1 MKILEWI
8 SCTIKGKH
16 NENKIYLISN
26 FEFNKDEHEYYIK
39 NAQNKIEEEDLNI
52 DIIYG
57 KKHKNEIRTAKYKLY
72 SFLPLI
78 VFFQFLRLGNLYFLS
93 ISMLQLI
100 PEITDSKGM
109 PTYLIPLV
117 FIIVVAMIKE
127 FFEDWQ
133 RHKSDNEENSK
144 KTMVFEQGEL
154 KEKKWADVK
163 DGDVVKIFS
172 YEYFPADLI
181 VLNCSNKKGIVNI
194 ETKNVDGE
202 SNVKQKYCLPDISK
216 YFSDDKSAG
225 FCRIELIS
233 ERPNDNIFDYKGYMI
248 LPPLQYKNMKNGKLV
263 HFYNTHYKMDDN
275 KDEHDE
281 KGTGIF
287 INENNKYDNND
298 PHILYNANEQH
309 NFSDMTKN
317 DHNIYDDHHQ
327 NGRHDNNDDNNFD
340 NNNNNNCF
348 SVDDIKKQVQKEE
361 TVDKKKTFFTINN
374 KKKVYD
380 TSSSN
385 NDQITHINN
394 DVISENKPERRRRTL
409 YSKLTFNKSFFNNKN
424 ENEKLN
430 KRNSTLSSI
439 GNNNNKN
446 NKNNNNDDDNIHNG
460 AYDEEEQKLKK
471 ENFFFKEHKRDQ
483 KLVQITIDNLV
494 LRGTSLVNTKWI
506 YGLVINTGNRT
517 KLMKNAST
525 KSRQKWSRL
534 EFVYGNHVIVL
545 IICQVFISLIV
556 AIAGVLWMRRKGYTL
571 WYLNLDQTSDS
582 LKTFFIT
589 IGSMI
594 LLFGSFIPVDLLLIW
609 EVVRLLQGYLINWD
623 NDMYSEKTGRH
634 ALSKAGQL
642 LEEMGNVTHIYSD
655 KTGTLT
661 QNVMQLQNIGLGN
674 KGTYGFYDFSN
685 IKENIAKSRHWGS
698 QDPMDPVF
706 EDYDNEENGHGHLND
721 ENKNDHGTNDSDDNN
736 NNNDDEND
744 DEDDDRDKDN
754 DIYCD
759 KDNDIHRD
767 KDNDIYRDKD
777 NDIHRDKDNDI
788 YRDKYNIIHRDKDNG
803 IHGEHNVHNHNYD
816 NYDNYYLNNYQRQNH
831 VKNKPYNDDET
842 NFYRNNNLNKEK
854 TRRSHTFLNPLNWSN
869 TSINTK
875 LKKKKSLFYNKNS
888 LANYESLLNSTY
900 TEDDFIRGENE
911 FVFFN
916 RLLFVNKIYSIR
928 HDVQDQIYFLL
939 LVLSLCHSAM
949 IRNVDIDE
957 MDNNEDDNNNNEKLK
972 IYDKETDMVYTYI
985 TQTQPQ
991 YDASSP
997 DELALIS
1004 TSLYLGCEFVNRP
1017 NLTTIEIELSST
1029 FAQRFILGEKKFEKF
1044 LEKKKIYEKEFD
1056 TYFPDV
1062 IGCFGKEKKKESIK
1076 INENINKGNTKD
1088 DYMNNF
1094 HMSIPIK
1101 NIFGSNKIQY
1111 KEEIK
1116 SEEKI
1121 IKKVVPILSFEIL
1134 DVFAFDNVRKRMSL
1148 IVKNEKK
1155 EIFMLVKGADTSVLK
1170 LASKNQENIVDH
1182 VEHQLHA
1189 FATSG
1194 LRTLVLGYK
1203 HLTENEFT
1211 DMYRNHIDAR
1221 KKSETDKE
1229 EYLQEFYEE
1238 AENNLIIIGCTGID
1252 DKLQDDVP
1260 QVIQDLRDAGMTI
1273 CVLTG
1278 DKLETAINIGHSIN
1292 ILNKQ
1297 TYNAIFTET
1306 DPALLLEQIN
1316 IHEKNT
1322 NAANLLNVDHGTKWW
1337 NSVNWENLN
1346 LDLRSETILNFMKS
1360 NFHGSIKKSII
1371 SSNMFNMK
1379 NNNSFPSLARQDK
1392 VFNSFLE
1399 SSESFCHN
1407 NELDKTKG
1415 KEQVHYSQ
1423 FSITITGEA
1432 LDVIMKDK
1440 ILKIKFYTLARS
1452 ASTLIAC
1459 RVTPKQKSLLVKE
1472 NSAFNPR
1479 GTSLAIG
1486 DGANDVGMILMA
1498 NVGVGIAGKEGLQ
1511 AARSSDFTISEFK
1524 YLKKLLFVHGR
1535 ESLRRNSFLVY
1546 FCIFRNV
1553 SFCLCSM
1560 ILIFW
1565 TGYSA
1570 IDAWNPWTKQ
1580 IINIAFTSLPVIF
1593 FVALDKQLP
1602 HNILLNNPLLY
1613 ETSPSTL
1620 WPFYSNRKMEFYTN
1634 KVKSCYKSFYKFF
1647 FFPIRYIPYIQRYTE
1662 KIKSWIGKRSKP
1674 EKYRTYGTH
1683 YLFVYLLFAIW
1694 LATVETVIMLHFST
1708 GQAYSSSLK
1717 DNHHADIDFNT
1728 FSQILYTH
1736 HVIAVN
1742 IVVVLMTNTWFFISH
1757 VVLWVELIATFFF
1770 WFIISNTK
1778 FFLDIVGADELH
1790 GTFEKAHSSGN
1801 YYASLI
1807 ISLYISIL
1815 PLLILMTY
1823 QFIKKP
1829 TMEQIVLE
1837 QLKLGKFEGLRKY
1850 EIKKLAYIDNQKSS
1864 NEFNH
1869 KGFAFAVEAKEA
1881 FWGLVQKAIYKI
1893 KMPLLKDETGN
1904 IKHKRKS

>member
-26 FEFNKDEHEYYIK
+26 FEFNKDDHEYYIK
-39 NAQNKIEEEDLNI
+39 NAENRIEEEDLNI

-144 KTMVFEQGEL
+144 KTMVFVQGEL

-216 YFSDDKSAG
+216 YFSDDKTAG

-248 LPPLQYKNMKNGKLV
+248 LPPLQYKNMKNGKLI
-263 HFYNTHYKMDDN
+263 HFYNTHYKMDDH

-281 KGTGIF
+281 KGTGKY
-287 INENNKYDNND
+287 INKNYKND
-298 PHILYNANEQH
+298 YNDKHISYNTNEQ
-309 NFSDMTKN
+309 NNLSDMTKN
-317 DHNIYDDHHQ
+317 DPKEYDYNPQ
-327 NGRHDNNDDNNFD
+327 NEINN
-340 NNNNNNCF
+340 NNNNNNCDNNNNNCNNNNRF
-348 SVDDIKKQVQKEE
+348 FVDDIKKQGQNEE
-361 TVDKKKTFFTINN
+361 TVDKKKSFFIINN
-374 KKKVYD
+374 QKKVYD
-380 TSSSN
+380 TGSSN

-394 DVISENKPERRRRTL
+394 DVISEKKRASRRRTL
-409 YSKLTFNKSFFNNKN
+409 YNKLTFNKSFFNNKN
-424 ENEKLN
+424 ENKKLN

-439 GNNNNKN
+439 
-446 NKNNNNDDDNIHNG
+446 NNNNDNNNNNNNNNIHNRE
-460 AYDEEEQKLKK
+460 YDGEEQTLKK
-471 ENFFFKEHKRDQ
+471 ENFFFKEYKKDQ
-483 KLVQITIDNLV
+483 KFVQITIDNLV

-589 IGSMI
+589 IGSMV

-685 IKENIAKSRHWGS
+685 IKENITKSRHWGS
-698 QDPMDPVF
+698 QDPMDPVL
-706 EDYDNEENGHGHLND
+706 EEYENEENVYSNVND
-721 ENKNDHGTNDSDDNN
+721 DNKNDHGTNESDDNN
-736 NNNDDEND
+736 NNNND
-744 DEDDDRDKDN
+744 DDDDHDHHDN
-754 DIYCD
+754 
-759 KDNDIHRD
+759 
-767 KDNDIYRDKD
+767 
-777 NDIHRDKDNDI
+777 
-788 YRDKYNIIHRDKDNG
+788 
-803 IHGEHNVHNHNYD
+803 NHNIHNDQNNNAQYD
-816 NYDNYYLNNYQRQNH
+816 NYDNYYLNNHQQQNK
-831 VKNKPYNDDET
+831 VKNRPCIDDET
-842 NFYRNNNLNKEK
+842 NFYRNNNMNKER
-854 TRRSHTFLNPLNWSN
+854 TRKSYTFLNPLNWSN

-875 LKKKKSLFYNKNS
+875 MKKKKSLFYNKNS
-888 LANYESLLNSTY
+888 LANYESLLNNTY

-916 RLLFVNKIYSIR
+916 RILFVNKIYSIR

-972 IYDKETDMVYTYI
+972 IYDKETDIVYTYI

-1017 NLTTIEIELSST
+1017 NLTTIEIELTST

-1044 LEKKKIYEKEFD
+1044 LEKKEFYEKEFD
-1056 TYFPDV
+1056 TYFPD
-1062 IGCFGKEKKKESIK
+1062 ISACLGKEKKKDNNK
-1076 INENINKGNTKD
+1076 INEMINNKGNTKD

-1101 NIFGSNKIQY
+1101 NIFGSNKMQY

-1116 SEEKI
+1116 YEEKI

-1203 HLTENEFT
+1203 YLTENEFS
-1211 DMYRNHIDAR
+1211 DMYRNHINAR

-1306 DPALLLEQIN
+1306 DPTLLLEQLN

-1337 NSVNWENLN
+1337 NSVNWEHLN

-1360 NFHGSIKKSII
+1360 NFHGSLKKSII

-1407 NELDKTKG
+1407 NNEMDKTKG
-1415 KEQVHYSQ
+1415 KEKVHYSQ

-1634 KVKSCYKSFYKFF
+1634 KVKGCYKSFYKFC

-1717 DNHHADIDFNT
+1717 DNHHVDIDFNT

-1757 VVLWVELIATFFF
+1757 VVLWIELIATFFF

-1778 FFLDIVGADELH
+1778 FFLDIIGADELH

-1815 PLLILMTY
+1815 PLIILMTY

-1837 QLKLGKFEGLRKY
+1837 QLKLGKFEGLRKH

-1864 NEFNH
+1864 NEFTH

-1893 KMPLLKDETGN
+1893 KMPLVKDETAN

>member
-1 MKILEWI
+1 MLHTQVMNLLEWV
-8 SCTIKGKH
+8 STKIKGAS
-16 NENKIYLISN
+16 NENRIYLISN
-26 FEFNKDEHEYYIK
+26 FEVKKENHEMYIK
-39 NAQNKIEEEDLNI
+39 KAQEKLKEEDLNI
-52 DIIYG
+52 DLIYG
-57 KKHKNEIRTAKYKLY
+57 KKHRNEIRTAKYKVY

-127 FFEDWQ
+127 FFEDLQ

-144 KTMVFEQGEL
+144 KTMVFHEGIL

-181 VLNCSNKKGIVNI
+181 ILNSSNKKGIVNI

-202 SNVKQKYCLPDISK
+202 SNVKQKYCLPHVVK
-216 YFSDDKSAG
+216 YFQDDNHAG
-225 FCRIELIS
+225 YCQAELIS
-233 ERPNDNIFDYKGYMI
+233 ESPNDNIFEYKGHM
-248 LPPLQYKNMKNGKLV
+248 LFPPLQYKKDGGQVV
-263 HFYNTHYKMDDN
+263 HFYDADRGGTISAEDQAWGTKGEKNT
-275 KDEHDE
+275 
-281 KGTGIF
+281 
-287 INENNKYDNND
+287 
-298 PHILYNANEQH
+298 
-309 NFSDMTKN
+309 TK
-317 DHNIYDDHHQ
+317 
-327 NGRHDNNDDNNFD
+327 
-340 NNNNNNCF
+340 
-348 SVDDIKKQVQKEE
+348 
-361 TVDKKKTFFTINN
+361 
-374 KKKVYD
+374 
-380 TSSSN
+380 
-385 NDQITHINN
+385 
-394 DVISENKPERRRRTL
+394 
-409 YSKLTFNKSFFNNKN
+409 
-424 ENEKLN
+424 
-430 KRNSTLSSI
+430 
-439 GNNNNKN
+439 
-446 NKNNNNDDDNIHNG
+446 KNNNTYYDHSGEENREGVTPRSND
-460 AYDEEEQKLKK
+460 K
-471 ENFFFKEHKRDQ
+471 EGCDQ
-483 KLVQITIDNLV
+483 IDAAPPCTEPTVVQVTIDNVV

-545 IICQVFISLIV
+545 IICQVLISFIV
-556 AIAGVLWMRRKGYTL
+556 AIAGVLWMRRKGYNL
-571 WYLNLDQTSDS
+571 WYLNLGHQADS

-623 NDMYSEKTGRH
+623 NDMYSAKSGRH

-661 QNVMQLQNIGLGN
+661 QNIMQLQNIGLGN
-674 KGTYGFYDFSN
+674 KGIYGFYDFSN
-685 IKENIAKSRHWGS
+685 IKENIMRRRREG
-698 QDPMDPVF
+698 
-706 EDYDNEENGHGHLND
+706 
-721 ENKNDHGTNDSDDNN
+721 SDDFS
-736 NNNDDEND
+736 DPFAPGSARSRGSAGSKISAVSGGDEMPTRDSANPNISS
-744 DEDDDRDKDN
+744 EDGSRESCELPPLTWSKTSVN
-754 DIYCD
+754 P
-759 KDNDIHRD
+759 H
-767 KDNDIYRDKD
+767 
-777 NDIHRDKDNDI
+777 
-788 YRDKYNIIHRDKDNG
+788 
-803 IHGEHNVHNHNYD
+803 
-816 NYDNYYLNNYQRQNH
+816 
-831 VKNKPYNDDET
+831 
-842 NFYRNNNLNKEK
+842 KE
-854 TRRSHTFLNPLNWSN
+854 
-869 TSINTK
+869 
-875 LKKKKSLFYNKNS
+875 KKSLMHRNS
-888 LANYESLLNSTY
+888 LTTEQAATDVY
-900 TEDDFIRGENE
+900 TEDDFERGEND

-916 RLLFVNKIYSIR
+916 RILFVNKIYSIR
-928 HDVQDQIYFLL
+928 NDVQDQVHFLL
-939 LVLSLCHSAM
+939 LVFSLCHSAM

-957 MDNNEDDNNNNEKLK
+957 MDEGGAATNETVEGGAVSAGVPPVASTAAAAAVASRASSSEGNPEKTK
-972 IYDKETDMVYTYI
+972 IFDRETMINYTYL
-985 TQTQPQ
+985 TQPQPQ

-1004 TSLYLGCEFVNRP
+1004 TALYLGCEFVNRP
-1017 NLTTIEIELSST
+1017 NLTTIEIELTST
-1029 FAQRFILGEKKFEKF
+1029 FAQRFILGEKAYNDFLQKKGYYEDNFDACFPEVNSPRERRRESRINDAAEKGCDERGSANQESREEEVAGAPF
-1044 LEKKKIYEKEFD
+1044 L
-1056 TYFPDV
+1056 
-1062 IGCFGKEKKKESIK
+1062 
-1076 INENINKGNTKD
+1076 
-1088 DYMNNF
+1088 
-1094 HMSIPIK
+1094 MSIPMR
-1101 NIFGSNKIQY
+1101 NIFSQNRTNPKEVTKSEGKKSNKR
-1111 KEEIK
+1111 
-1116 SEEKI
+1116 
-1121 IKKVVPILSFEIL
+1121 VVIPILAYEIL

-1155 EIFMLVKGADTSVLK
+1155 EIYMLVKGADTSVLK
-1170 LASKNQENIVDH
+1170 LAAKNQEHIVDH
-1182 VEHQLHA
+1182 VMYQLNA

-1203 HLTENEFT
+1203 HLTEEEFT
-1211 DMYRNHIDAR
+1211 KMYQDHVEAR
-1221 KKSETDKE
+1221 KRSEMSKDHEGCLGK
-1229 EYLQEFYEE
+1229 FYDE
-1238 AENNLIIIGCTGID
+1238 AEDNLIIIGCTGID

-1292 ILNKQ
+1292 ILNKE
-1297 TYNAIFTET
+1297 TYNAVFTET
-1306 DPALLLEQIN
+1306 DPNVLLEQMI

-1346 LDLRSETILNFMKS
+1346 LDLRSETILNFMKT
-1360 NFHGSIKKSII
+1360 NFYGSINKSII
-1371 SSNMFNMK
+1371 SSSNMYNLK
-1379 NNNSFPSLARQDK
+1379 NDNSLPELAKQEK
-1392 VFNSFLE
+1392 IFNSFLE
-1399 SSESFCHN
+1399 SSESFAN
-1407 NELDKTKG
+1407 NCNDVEKSKAKDK
-1415 KEQVHYSQ
+1415 VHYSQ

-1432 LDVIMKDK
+1432 LDEIMKSK

-1560 ILIFW
+1560 VLNFW

-1602 HNILLNNPLLY
+1602 HRILLKNPLLY

-1620 WPFYSNRKMEFYTN
+1620 WPLYSNRKIEFYTN
-1634 KVKSCYKSFYKFF
+1634 KIKRVYKNVFHFCLIPFRFIPFFQKSTNKM
-1647 FFPIRYIPYIQRYTE
+1647 
-1662 KIKSWIGKRSKP
+1662 KSWIGKRSKP
-1674 EKYRTYGTH
+1674 EKYRSYGTH

-1694 LATVETVIMLHFST
+1694 LATVETIIMLHFAT
-1708 GQAYSSSLK
+1708 GQVDSVIK
-1717 DNHHADIDFNT
+1717 DHHNVDIDFHT

-1742 IVVVLMTNTWFFISH
+1742 AVVVLLTNTWFVISH
-1757 VVLWVELIATFFF
+1757 IVLWIEIIATFFF
-1770 WFIISNTK
+1770 WFIVSNTK
-1778 FFLDIVGADELH
+1778 LFLDIIGADELH

-1801 YYASLI
+1801 FYLSILVSLYASL
-1807 ISLYISIL
+1807 L
-1815 PLLILMTY
+1815 PLILLMTY
-1823 QFIKKP
+1823 QFMKKP

-1850 EIKKLAYIDNQKSS
+1850 EVKKLAYIDSKNSS
-1864 NEFNH
+1864 HVFSH

-1893 KMPLLKDETGN
+1893 KIPLAKDEAGSA
-1904 IKHKRKS
+1904 KLRRKN

>member
-1 MKILEWI
+1 MLRVPVGKFIEWV
-8 SCTIKGKH
+8 SCKIKGKS
-16 NENKIYLISN
+16 NENRIYLISN
-26 FEFNKDEHEYYIK
+26 FEINKEDHEYYVR
-39 NAQNKIEEEDLNI
+39 NAQKNCEEEDLNI
-52 DIIYG
+52 DLIYG
-57 KKHKNEIRTAKYKLY
+57 KKHRNEIRTAKYKIY

-78 VFFQFLRLGNLYFLS
+78 VFFQLLRLGNLYFLS

-117 FIIVVAMIKE
+117 FILVVAMIKE

-133 RHKSDNEENSK
+133 RHKSDNEENGK
-144 KTMVFEQGEL
+144 KTMVFQNGIL
-154 KEKKWADVK
+154 KERKWADIK
-163 DGDVVKIFS
+163 DGDVVKI
-172 YEYFPADLI
+172 YAYDYFPADL
-181 VLNCSNKKGIVNI
+181 VLLNCSNKKGIVNI

-202 SNVKQKYCLPDISK
+202 SNVKQKYCVPDVSK
-216 YFSDDKSAG
+216 YFSHDRCAG
-225 FCRIELIS
+225 YCRVELIS
-233 ERPNDNIFDYKGYMI
+233 ERPNDDIFDYSGYML
-248 LPPLQYKNMKNGKLV
+248 LPPLQFKREDGTIERFCEGVTLGGGSA
-263 HFYNTHYKMDDN
+263 
-275 KDEHDE
+275 
-281 KGTGIF
+281 KGTAVGAAMGS
-287 INENNKYDNND
+287 
-298 PHILYNANEQH
+298 L
-309 NFSDMTKN
+309 
-317 DHNIYDDHHQ
+317 NIKD
-327 NGRHDNNDDNNFD
+327 GF
-340 NNNNNNCF
+340 
-348 SVDDIKKQVQKEE
+348 E
-361 TVDKKKTFFTINN
+361 
-374 KKKVYD
+374 
-380 TSSSN
+380 
-385 NDQITHINN
+385 
-394 DVISENKPERRRRTL
+394 
-409 YSKLTFNKSFFNNKN
+409 
-424 ENEKLN
+424 
-430 KRNSTLSSI
+430 NSTMY
-439 GNNNNKN
+439 GKERNREKN
-446 NKNNNNDDDNIHNG
+446 TVK
-460 AYDEEEQKLKK
+460 
-471 ENFFFKEHKRDQ
+471 
-483 KLVQITIDNLV
+483 VTIDNLV

-525 KSRQKWSRL
+525 KAREKWSRL

-545 IICQVFISLIV
+545 IICQIFISFIV
-556 AIAGVLWMRRKGYTL
+556 AIAGVLWMRRKGYSL
-571 WYLNLDQTSDS
+571 WYLNLDQHSDS

-623 NDMYSEKTGRH
+623 DDMYSKRTGRH

-661 QNVMQLQNIGLGN
+661 QNIMQLQNIGLGN
-674 KGTYGFYDFSN
+674 KGIFGFYDFSN
-685 IKENIAKSRHWGS
+685 IKENIIKRRKGLSS
-698 QDPMDPVF
+698 QDNMDPFVI
-706 EDYDNEENGHGHLND
+706 EHEYDLGEGGGTELGNKLRGEGGTKLGTGHGEECDTKLGNGHREECYTKLGTGHGEECDTKLGNGHREECYTKLGNGHGEECDTKLGNGHEEECDTKLGYNLVGDSAFAEFGEGQERPSVHLSPSSVR
-721 ENKNDHGTNDSDDNN
+721 DSS
-736 NNNDDEND
+736 
-744 DEDDDRDKDN
+744 KSSTL
-754 DIYCD
+754 Y
-759 KDNDIHRD
+759 
-767 KDNDIYRDKD
+767 
-777 NDIHRDKDNDI
+777 
-788 YRDKYNIIHRDKDNG
+788 
-803 IHGEHNVHNHNYD
+803 
-816 NYDNYYLNNYQRQNH
+816 
-831 VKNKPYNDDET
+831 
-842 NFYRNNNLNKEK
+842 
-854 TRRSHTFLNPLNWSN
+854 PLNWSR
-869 TSINTK
+869 TSLSPQN
-875 LKKKKSLFYNKNS
+875 KKKKHMHLNS
-888 LANYESLLNSTY
+888 LTNEYMANTY
-900 TEDDFIRGENE
+900 TEDDFVRGENE

-916 RLLFVNKIYSIR
+916 RILFVNKIYSIR
-928 HDVQDQIYFLL
+928 NDAEDQIHFLL

-949 IRNVDIDE
+949 IRNADIDE
-957 MDNNEDDNNNNEKLK
+957 MDNACDGDGAGDDAELGSGGADARHNDGGSNEKVR
-972 IYDKETDMVYTYI
+972 IYDKETKINYTYV
-985 TQTQPQ
+985 TQAQPQ

-1017 NLTTIEIELSST
+1017 NLTTIEIELTST
-1029 FAQRFILGEKKFEKF
+1029 FAQRFIMGEELFSHFLQKKRF
-1044 LEKKKIYEKEFD
+1044 YEDNFDIFFPEVCTGRDRKRECELDKTTSRGGTNTAKED
-1056 TYFPDV
+1056 
-1062 IGCFGKEKKKESIK
+1062 
-1076 INENINKGNTKD
+1076 NI
-1088 DYMNNF
+1088 NF

-1101 NIFGSNKIQY
+1101 NIFAPNKVNF
-1111 KEEIK
+1111 KEPIPM
-1116 SEEKI
+1116 EEKVNR
-1121 IKKVVPILSFEIL
+1121 KVVPVLSYEIL
-1134 DVFAFDNVRKRMSL
+1134 DVFSFDNVRKRMSL

-1155 EIFMLVKGADTSVLK
+1155 EIVMLVKGADTSVLK
-1170 LASKNQENIVDH
+1170 LASKNQEHIVDH
-1182 VEHQLHA
+1182 VEYQLNA

-1203 HLTENEFT
+1203 HLTEEEFT
-1211 DMYRNHIDAR
+1211 IMYSKHMDAR
-1221 KKSETDKE
+1221 KKTEVEKDET
-1229 EYLQEFYEE
+1229 YVQNFYEE
-1238 AENNLIIIGCTGID
+1238 AENNLVIIGCTGID
-1252 DKLQDDVP
+1252 DKLQEDVP

-1306 DPALLLEQIN
+1306 DPDLLLEQIN

-1322 NAANLLNVDHGTKWW
+1322 NAANLLNVDHSTKWW

-1346 LDLRSETILNFMKS
+1346 LDLRSETILNFMQT
-1360 NFHGSIKKSII
+1360 NFYNSMKKSII
-1371 SSNMFNMK
+1371 SSNVFGLK
-1379 NNNSFPSLARQDK
+1379 NEKSLPCLAKQEK
-1392 VFNSFLE
+1392 IFSSFLE
-1399 SSESFCHN
+1399 SSESFVN
-1407 NELDKTKG
+1407 NNDMDKSKV
-1415 KEQVHYSQ
+1415 KEKVHYSQ

-1432 LDVIMKDK
+1432 LDVIMKNK

-1560 ILIFW
+1560 VLIFW

-1580 IINIAFTSLPVIF
+1580 IINIAFTSLPVVF

-1602 HNILLNNPLLY
+1602 HRILLNNPLLY

-1620 WPFYSNRKMEFYTN
+1620 WPLYAN
-1634 KVKSCYKSFYKFF
+1634 KKIDF
-1647 FFPIRYIPYIQRYTE
+1647 YTE
-1662 KIKSWIGKRSKP
+1662 KIKKVYKCLFKFFLLPLKCIPFFQKSTEKMKSWIGKRSKP
-1674 EKYRTYGTH
+1674 EKYRSYGTH
-1683 YLFVYLLFAIW
+1683 YLFVYFLFAIW
-1694 LATVETVIMLHFST
+1694 LATVETIVMLYFST
-1708 GQAYSSSLK
+1708 GQAYSISEK
-1717 DNHHADIDFNT
+1717 NHSVDIDFNT

-1742 IVVVLMTNTWFFISH
+1742 AVVVFMTNTWFVISH
-1757 VVLWVELIATFFF
+1757 VVLWFEIIATLLF

-1801 YYASLI
+1801 YYMSII
-1807 ISLYISIL
+1807 ISLYISLL
-1815 PLLILMTY
+1815 PLTVLMTY
-1823 QFIKKP
+1823 QFMKKP

-1837 QLKLGKFEGLRKY
+1837 QLNLGKFEGLRKY
-1850 EIKKLAYIDNQKSS
+1850 EIRKLAYIDSQNSS
-1864 NEFNH
+1864 NDFSH
-1869 KGFAFAVEAKEA
+1869 KGFAFAVEAKDA

-1893 KMPLLKDETGN
+1893 KMPLSKDEGTSLRR
-1904 IKHKRKS
+1904 KRKA

>member
-1 MKILEWI
+1 MLHTQVMNLLEWI
-8 SCTIKGKH
+8 STKIRGTS
-16 NENKIYLISN
+16 NENRIYLISN
-26 FEFNKDEHEYYIK
+26 FEVTKENHEQYIRK
-39 NAQNKIEEEDLNI
+39 AQEKLKEEDLNI
-52 DIIYG
+52 DLIFG

-127 FFEDWQ
+127 FFEDLQ

-144 KTMVFEQGEL
+144 KTMVFQEGIL

-181 VLNCSNKKGIVNI
+181 ILNSSNKKGIVNI

-202 SNVKQKYCLPDISK
+202 SNVKQKYCLPDVAK
-216 YFSDDKSAG
+216 YFQDDKHAG
-225 FCRIELIS
+225 YCQAELIS
-233 ERPNDNIFDYKGYMI
+233 ESPNDNIFDYKGHML
-248 LPPLQYKNMKNGKLV
+248 LPPLQYKKEGGQLV
-263 HFYNTHYKMDDN
+263 HFYDAYKGGAPSGEDQLGDKN
-275 KDEHDE
+275 RRKTERGKISNCHTDEHNDE
-281 KGTGIF
+281 VATPGWRDKQGSGS
-287 INENNKYDNND
+287 
-298 PHILYNANEQH
+298 
-309 NFSDMTKN
+309 FSGSHTKE
-317 DHNIYDDHHQ
+317 DHLSAE
-327 NGRHDNNDDNNFD
+327 RTA
-340 NNNNNNCF
+340 
-348 SVDDIKKQVQKEE
+348 VQV
-361 TVDKKKTFFTINN
+361 
-374 KKKVYD
+374 
-380 TSSSN
+380 
-385 NDQITHINN
+385 
-394 DVISENKPERRRRTL
+394 
-409 YSKLTFNKSFFNNKN
+409 
-424 ENEKLN
+424 
-430 KRNSTLSSI
+430 
-439 GNNNNKN
+439 
-446 NKNNNNDDDNIHNG
+446 
-460 AYDEEEQKLKK
+460 
-471 ENFFFKEHKRDQ
+471 
-483 KLVQITIDNLV
+483 TIDNVV

-545 IICQVFISLIV
+545 IICQVLISFIV
-556 AIAGVLWMRRKGYTL
+556 AIAGVLWMRRKGYNL
-571 WYLNLDQTSDS
+571 WYLNLGHQADS

-623 NDMYSEKTGRH
+623 NDMYSAKCGRH

-642 LEEMGNVTHIYSD
+642 LEEMGNITHIYSD

-661 QNVMQLQNIGLGN
+661 QNIMQLQNIGLGN
-674 KGTYGFYDFSN
+674 KGIYGFYDFSN
-685 IKENIAKSRHWGS
+685 IRENILRRRGGGSGGSGGSGASGASGVSGGMSGLCGKSQRDWRNRRGGEDLPTRDSADPSLSSEDGS
-698 QDPMDPVF
+698 
-706 EDYDNEENGHGHLND
+706 
-721 ENKNDHGTNDSDDNN
+721 
-736 NNNDDEND
+736 
-744 DEDDDRDKDN
+744 
-754 DIYCD
+754 
-759 KDNDIHRD
+759 
-767 KDNDIYRDKD
+767 
-777 NDIHRDKDNDI
+777 
-788 YRDKYNIIHRDKDNG
+788 
-803 IHGEHNVHNHNYD
+803 GESCELPPLTWSKTSVNPH
-816 NYDNYYLNNYQRQNH
+816 
-831 VKNKPYNDDET
+831 
-842 NFYRNNNLNKEK
+842 KE
-854 TRRSHTFLNPLNWSN
+854 
-869 TSINTK
+869 
-875 LKKKKSLFYNKNS
+875 KKSLMHRNS
-888 LANYESLLNSTY
+888 LTSEHAAADVYA
-900 TEDDFIRGENE
+900 EDDFQRGENE

-916 RLLFVNKIYSIR
+916 RILFVNKIYSIR
-928 HDVQDQIYFLL
+928 GDVEDQVHFLL

-957 MDNNEDDNNNNEKLK
+957 VGGAANAASEPSEAREAREANEAGERAA
-972 IYDKETDMVYTYI
+972 DMVVNEADGPASGEGGAPPARAPSGEGNPEKTKIFDRETMINYTYL
-985 TQTQPQ
+985 TQPQPQ

-1004 TSLYLGCEFVNRP
+1004 TALYLGCEFVNRP
-1017 NLTTIEIELSST
+1017 NLTTIEIELTST
-1029 FAQRFILGEKKFEKF
+1029 FAQRFILGEKAYNDF
-1044 LEKKKIYEKEFD
+1044 LQKKGYYEDNFD
-1056 TYFPDV
+1056 VCFPEVGSSRERRRDPRLSDAP
-1062 IGCFGKEKKKESIK
+1062 GRESGNMGSANKESGIK
-1076 INENINKGNTKD
+1076 ESANKESGNMGSANKESGN
-1088 DYMNNF
+1088 MGSANL
-1094 HMSIPIK
+1094 HVAIPMK
-1101 NIFGSNKIQY
+1101 NLFTANRANP
-1111 KEEIK
+1111 KEEAK
-1116 SEEKI
+1116 REGEKNNRV
-1121 IKKVVPILSFEIL
+1121 VVPILAYEIL

-1155 EIFMLVKGADTSVLK
+1155 EIYMLVKGADTSVLK
-1170 LASKNQENIVDH
+1170 LAAKNQEHIVDH
-1182 VEHQLHA
+1182 VMYQLNA

-1203 HLTENEFT
+1203 HLTEEEFAN
-1211 DMYRNHIDAR
+1211 MYQHHVEAR
-1221 KKSETDKE
+1221 KKSEQRKE
-1229 EYLQEFYEE
+1229 GEDYLGKFYDE
-1238 AENNLIIIGCTGID
+1238 AEANLIIIGCTGID

-1297 TYNAIFTET
+1297 TYNAVFTET
-1306 DPALLLEQIN
+1306 DPNVLLEQMK
-1316 IHEKNT
+1316 IHERNT

-1346 LDLRSETILNFMKS
+1346 LDLRSETILNFMKT
-1360 NFHGSIKKSII
+1360 NFYGSIKKSVI
-1371 SSNMFNMK
+1371 SSTNMYNLR
-1379 NNNSFPSLARQDK
+1379 NENSLPELAKQEK
-1392 VFNSFLE
+1392 IFNSFLE
-1399 SSESFCHN
+1399 SSESFAN
-1407 NELDKTKG
+1407 NCNDVEKAKG
-1415 KEQVHYSQ
+1415 KDKVHYSQ

-1432 LDVIMKDK
+1432 LDEIMKSK

-1560 ILIFW
+1560 VLNFW

-1602 HNILLNNPLLY
+1602 HRILLKNPLLY

-1620 WPFYSNRKMEFYTN
+1620 WPLYSNKRIEF
-1634 KVKSCYKSFYKFF
+1634 
-1647 FFPIRYIPYIQRYTE
+1647 YTE
-1662 KIKSWIGKRSKP
+1662 KIKQVYKSIFHFCLIPFRLIPFFQKSTNKMKAWIGKRSKP
-1674 EKYRTYGTH
+1674 EKYRSYGTH

-1694 LATVETVIMLHFST
+1694 LATVETIIMLHFAT
-1708 GQAYSSSLK
+1708 GQADSLK
-1717 DNHHADIDFNT
+1717 EEQHNVDIDFHT

-1742 IVVVLMTNTWFFISH
+1742 AVVVLLTNTWFVISH
-1757 VVLWVELIATFFF
+1757 IVLWMEIVATFFF
-1770 WFIISNTK
+1770 WFIVSNTK
-1778 FFLDIVGADELH
+1778 LFLHIMGADELH

-1801 YYASLI
+1801 FYLAMFV
-1807 ISLYISIL
+1807 SLYVSLL
-1815 PLLILMTY
+1815 PLILLMTY
-1823 QFIKKP
+1823 QFMKKP

-1850 EIKKLAYIDNQKSS
+1850 EVKKLAYIDSKNSS
-1864 NEFNH
+1864 HVFSH

-1893 KMPLLKDETGN
+1893 KIPLAKAEGQ
-1904 IKHKRKS
+1904 K

>member
-1 MKILEWI
+1 MLHTQVMNLLEWV
-8 SCTIKGKH
+8 STKIKGKS
-16 NENKIYLISN
+16 NENRIYLISN
-26 FEFNKDEHEYYIK
+26 FEVRKENHELYIK
-39 NAQNKIEEEDLNI
+39 KAHEKLKEEDLNI
-52 DIIYG
+52 DLIFG
-57 KKHKNEIRTAKYKLY
+57 KKHRNEIRTAKYKVY

-127 FFEDWQ
+127 FFEDLQ

-144 KTMVFEQGEL
+144 KTMVFEEGIL

-181 VLNCSNKKGIVNI
+181 ILNSSNKKGIVNI

-202 SNVKQKYCLPDISK
+202 SNVKQKYCLPDVVK
-216 YFSDDKSAG
+216 YFQDDKHAG
-225 FCRIELIS
+225 YCQMELIS
-233 ERPNDNIFDYKGYMI
+233 ESPNDNIFDYKGHML
-248 LPPLQYKNMKNGKLV
+248 LPPLQYKKDGGQVV
-263 HFYNTHYKMDDN
+263 HFYDAYKG
-275 KDEHDE
+275 
-281 KGTGIF
+281 GTVSG
-287 INENNKYDNND
+287 ED
-298 PHILYNANEQH
+298 PTGG
-309 NFSDMTKN
+309 TK
-317 DHNIYDDHHQ
+317 
-327 NGRHDNNDDNNFD
+327 R
-340 NNNNNNCF
+340 
-348 SVDDIKKQVQKEE
+348 
-361 TVDKKKTFFTINN
+361 KKTEKKRKIN
-374 KKKVYD
+374 
-380 TSSSN
+380 SSN
-385 NDQITHINN
+385 NSINN
-394 DVISENKPERRRRTL
+394 SSNNSINNSSNNSINNSINNSSNNSSNDNSYHTDEENKEGGTPTWNDKGGNDYSNEDHLCSERTV
-409 YSKLTFNKSFFNNKN
+409 
-424 ENEKLN
+424 
-430 KRNSTLSSI
+430 
-439 GNNNNKN
+439 
-446 NKNNNNDDDNIHNG
+446 
-460 AYDEEEQKLKK
+460 
-471 ENFFFKEHKRDQ
+471 
-483 KLVQITIDNLV
+483 VQATIDNVV

-545 IICQVFISLIV
+545 IICQVLISFIV
-556 AIAGVLWMRRKGYTL
+556 AIAGVLWMRRKGYKL
-571 WYLNLDQTSDS
+571 WYLNLGHQADS

-623 NDMYSEKTGRH
+623 NDMYSTKSGRH

-661 QNVMQLQNIGLGN
+661 QNIMQLQNIGLGN
-674 KGTYGFYDFSN
+674 KGIYGFYDFSN
-685 IKENIAKSRHWGS
+685 IKENIRRKHGGGSHDSSDPFSPGSAKSVESRMSRMSGIS
-698 QDPMDPVF
+698 AG
-706 EDYDNEENGHGHLND
+706 EDLPTRNSGNLKISSEHG
-721 ENKNDHGTNDSDDNN
+721 
-736 NNNDDEND
+736 
-744 DEDDDRDKDN
+744 R
-754 DIYCD
+754 
-759 KDNDIHRD
+759 
-767 KDNDIYRDKD
+767 
-777 NDIHRDKDNDI
+777 
-788 YRDKYNIIHRDKDNG
+788 
-803 IHGEHNVHNHNYD
+803 GESSEFPPLTWSKTSVNPH
-816 NYDNYYLNNYQRQNH
+816 
-831 VKNKPYNDDET
+831 
-842 NFYRNNNLNKEK
+842 KEK
-854 TRRSHTFLNPLNWSN
+854 KNLMHR
-869 TSINTK
+869 
-875 LKKKKSLFYNKNS
+875 NS
-888 LANYESLLNSTY
+888 LASEHATADVY
-900 TEDDFIRGENE
+900 TEDDFERGENE

-916 RLLFVNKIYSIR
+916 RILFVNKIYSIR
-928 HDVQDQIYFLL
+928 NDVQDQVHFLL

-949 IRNVDIDE
+949 IRNIDIDE
-957 MDNNEDDNNNNEKLK
+957 MEEVGGAANETAESAPVSAEPMVGPSVESKAGEELDSLAPSRAASSEGNLEKTK
-972 IYDKETDMVYTYI
+972 IFDRETMINYTYL
-985 TQTQPQ
+985 TQPQPQ

-1004 TSLYLGCEFVNRP
+1004 TALYLGCEFVNRP
-1017 NLTTIEIELSST
+1017 NLTRIEIELTST
-1029 FAQRFILGEKKFEKF
+1029 FAQRFILGEKAYNDF
-1044 LEKKKIYEKEFD
+1044 LQKKGYYEDNFD
-1056 TYFPDV
+1056 ACFPEVNSPMEGRRQPKLNDTTER
-1062 IGCFGKEKKKESIK
+1062 GDANQGGDKRGGDKRGGDKRGGDKRGSGKRISHVEEGGGIL
-1076 INENINKGNTKD
+1076 
-1088 DYMNNF
+1088 
-1094 HMSIPIK
+1094 HMSIPMK
-1101 NIFGSNKIQY
+1101 NIFGANKASP
-1111 KEEIK
+1111 KEVIK
-1116 SEEKI
+1116 SEGKKI
-1121 IKKVVPILSFEIL
+1121 KRVVVPILAYEIL

-1148 IVKNEKK
+1148 IIKNEKK
-1155 EIFMLVKGADTSVLK
+1155 EIYMLVKGADTSVLK
-1170 LASKNQENIVDH
+1170 LAAKNQEHIVDH
-1182 VEHQLHA
+1182 VMYQLNA

-1203 HLTENEFT
+1203 HLTQEEFNK
-1211 DMYRNHIDAR
+1211 MYQEHVEAR
-1221 KKSETDKE
+1221 KRLEMRKDDDGSLGK
-1229 EYLQEFYEE
+1229 FYDE
-1238 AENNLIIIGCTGID
+1238 AEDNLIIIGCTGVD

-1260 QVIQDLRDAGMTI
+1260 QVIQDLRDAGITI

-1292 ILNKQ
+1292 ILNKE
-1297 TYNAIFTET
+1297 TYNAVFTET
-1306 DPALLLEQIN
+1306 DPTVLLEQMI

-1346 LDLRSETILNFMKS
+1346 LDLRSETILNFMKT
-1360 NFHGSIKKSII
+1360 NFYGSMKKSIVS
-1371 SSNMFNMK
+1371 SSNMYNLK
-1379 NNNSFPSLARQDK
+1379 NENSLPELAKQEK
-1392 VFNSFLE
+1392 IFNSFLE
-1399 SSESFCHN
+1399 SSESFHN
-1407 NELDKTKG
+1407 NCNDGEKGRNKDK
-1415 KEQVHYSQ
+1415 VHYSQ

-1432 LDVIMKDK
+1432 LDEIMKSK

-1560 ILIFW
+1560 VLNFW

-1602 HNILLNNPLLY
+1602 HHILLKNPLLY

-1620 WPFYSNRKMEFYTN
+1620 WPLYSNKKIEFYTDKIKRIYRNIFHFCLIPFRLIPFFQKSTN
-1634 KVKSCYKSFYKFF
+1634 KM
-1647 FFPIRYIPYIQRYTE
+1647 
-1662 KIKSWIGKRSKP
+1662 KSWIGKRSKP
-1674 EKYRTYGTH
+1674 EKYRSYGTH

-1694 LATVETVIMLHFST
+1694 LATVETIIMLHFAT
-1708 GQAYSSSLK
+1708 GQVDPIIK
-1717 DNHHADIDFNT
+1717 DHHNVDIDFHT

-1742 IVVVLMTNTWFFISH
+1742 AVVVLLTNTWFVISH
-1757 VVLWVELIATFFF
+1757 IVLWIEIIATFLF
-1770 WFIISNTK
+1770 WFIVSNSK
-1778 FFLDIVGADELH
+1778 LFLDIIGADELH

-1801 YYASLI
+1801 FYLSMLV
-1807 ISLYISIL
+1807 SLYVSLL
-1815 PLLILMTY
+1815 PLILLMTY
-1823 QFIKKP
+1823 QFMRKP

-1850 EIKKLAYIDNQKSS
+1850 EVKKLAYIDSKNSS
-1864 NEFNH
+1864 HVFSH

-1893 KMPLLKDETGN
+1893 KIPLTKDETGSA
-1904 IKHKRKS
+1904 KPRRKN

>member
-1 MKILEWI
+1 MNFLEWV
-8 SCTIKGKH
+8 SCKIKGKN

-26 FEFNKDEHEYYIK
+26 FEINKEDHELYVK
-39 NAQNKIEEEDLNI
+39 NAQKKLVEEDLNI

-57 KKHKNEIRTAKYKLY
+57 KKHKNEIRTAKYKIY
-72 SFLPLI
+72 SFIPLI

-144 KTMVFEQGEL
+144 KTMVFENGEL
-154 KEKKWADVK
+154 KEKKWADIK

-202 SNVKQKYCLPDISK
+202 SNVKQKYCLPDISQ
-216 YFSDDKSAG
+216 YFSDDKCAG

-233 ERPNDNIFDYKGYMI
+233 EKPNDNIFDYSGFI
-248 LPPLQYKNMKNGKLV
+248 LLPPLQYKRKDGEII
-263 HFYNTHYKMDDN
+263 HFYDN
-275 KDEHDE
+275 KINKDLVKNE
-281 KGTGIF
+281 K
-287 INENNKYDNND
+287 K
-298 PHILYNANEQH
+298 
-309 NFSDMTKN
+309 KKKKK
-317 DHNIYDDHHQ
+317 
-327 NGRHDNNDDNNFD
+327 
-340 NNNNNNCF
+340 
-348 SVDDIKKQVQKEE
+348 IKKE
-361 TVDKKKTFFTINN
+361 KKKKKGMLIRSKRVKDIICNDNDEITSLNKDMLSENTFSSN
-374 KKKVYD
+374 
-380 TSSSN
+380 SSSN
-385 NDQITHINN
+385 KKINDFLDENDFILEDIN
-394 DVISENKPERRRRTL
+394 K
-409 YSKLTFNKSFFNNKN
+409 
-424 ENEKLN
+424 EKEVE
-430 KRNSTLSSI
+430 KKKI
-439 GNNNNKN
+439 
-446 NKNNNNDDDNIHNG
+446 
-460 AYDEEEQKLKK
+460 KK
-471 ENFFFKEHKRDQ
+471 EEKKI
-483 KLVQITIDNLV
+483 VQITIDNLV

-506 YGLVINTGNRT
+506 YGLVTNTGNRT

-545 IICQVFISLIV
+545 IICQIVISLVV
-556 AIAGVLWMRRKGYTL
+556 AIAGVLWMRRKGYNL
-571 WYLNLDQTSDS
+571 WYLHLDKKSDS

-589 IGSMI
+589 IGAMI

-623 NDMYSEKTGRH
+623 KDMYSERTGRH

-674 KGTYGFYDFSN
+674 NGIYGFYDFSN
-685 IKENIAKSRHWGS
+685 IKDNILKNRRLNGRENV
-698 QDPMDPVF
+698 DFFF
-706 EDYDNEENGHGHLND
+706 ENEHEDEEDSSVPNDNFNRRSLND
-721 ENKNDHGTNDSDDNN
+721 MNTLLH
-736 NNNDDEND
+736 
-744 DEDDDRDKDN
+744 
-754 DIYCD
+754 
-759 KDNDIHRD
+759 
-767 KDNDIYRDKD
+767 
-777 NDIHRDKDNDI
+777 
-788 YRDKYNIIHRDKDNG
+788 
-803 IHGEHNVHNHNYD
+803 
-816 NYDNYYLNNYQRQNH
+816 
-831 VKNKPYNDDET
+831 
-842 NFYRNNNLNKEK
+842 
-854 TRRSHTFLNPLNWSN
+854 PLNWSK
-869 TSINTK
+869 TSLNSKK
-875 LKKKKSLFYNKNS
+875 LKKNYMRVNS
-888 LANYESLLNSTY
+888 LGYENMIDAY
-900 TEDDFIRGENE
+900 TEDDFARGENE

-916 RLLFVNKIYSIR
+916 RVLFVNKIYSIR
-928 HDVQDQIYFLL
+928 NDAEEQIYFLL

-957 MDNNEDDNNNNEKLK
+957 MDESKDDDNIDK
-972 IYDKETDMVYTYI
+972 IKVYDKETKLNYTYI

-1017 NLTTIEIELSST
+1017 NLTTIEIELTSS
-1029 FAQRFILGEKKFEKF
+1029 FSQRFILGEETFQNFLRKKHY
-1044 LEKKKIYEKEFD
+1044 YESNFD
-1056 TYFPDV
+1056 TYFPEAY
-1062 IGCFGKEKKKESIK
+1062 IYKEKKRESRLSENNPRGTMNSIK
-1076 INENINKGNTKD
+1076 ED
-1088 DYMNNF
+1088 ANF
-1094 HMSIPIK
+1094 HVSIPIK
-1101 NIFGSNKIQY
+1101 NIFTSNKTNF
-1111 KEEIK
+1111 KETSK
-1116 SEEKI
+1116 SEEKVN
-1121 IKKVVPILSFEIL
+1121 KQVVPVLSFEIL
-1134 DVFAFDNVRKRMSL
+1134 DVFSFDNIRKRMSL
-1148 IVKNEKK
+1148 IVKSEKNE
-1155 EIFMLVKGADTSVLK
+1155 IYMLVKGADTSVLK
-1170 LASKNQENIVDH
+1170 MASKNQENIVDH
-1182 VEHQLHA
+1182 VEYQLNA

-1203 HLTENEFT
+1203 HLTEEEFSV
-1211 DMYRNHIDAR
+1211 MYQNHIQAR
-1221 KKSETDKE
+1221 KKSDNEKE
-1229 EYLQEFYEE
+1229 EYLQKFYDE
-1238 AENNLIIIGCTGID
+1238 AESNLVIIGCTGID

-1292 ILNKQ
+1292 ILNKK
-1297 TYNAIFTET
+1297 TYNAVFTET
-1306 DPALLLEQIN
+1306 DPDLLLEQIN

-1322 NAANLLNVDHGTKWW
+1322 NAANLLNADHSTKWW

-1346 LDLRSETILNFMKS
+1346 LDLRSETILNFMKT
-1360 NFHGSIKKSII
+1360 NFRGSIEKSII
-1371 SSNMFNMK
+1371 SSNFLNIK
-1379 NNNSFPSLARQDK
+1379 NNNSFPGLARQEK

-1399 SSESFCHN
+1399 SSESFVLN
-1407 NELDKTKG
+1407 DVEKAKL
-1415 KEQVHYSQ
+1415 KEKAHYSQ

-1432 LDVIMKDK
+1432 LDVIMKNK

-1560 ILIFW
+1560 VLIFW

-1602 HNILLNNPLLY
+1602 HHILLNNPLLY

-1620 WPFYSNRKMEFYTN
+1620 WPFYSNKKIEFYTN
-1634 KVKSCYKSFYKFF
+1634 KIKNCCKFF
-1647 FFPIRYIPYIQRYTE
+1647 CNICFVPFKFIPFIQKSTE
-1662 KIKSWIGKRSKP
+1662 TIKFWIGKRSKP
-1674 EKYRTYGTH
+1674 EKYRSYGTH
-1683 YLFVYLLFAIW
+1683 YLLVYLLFAIW
-1694 LATVETVIMLHFST
+1694 LATVETVIILHFST
-1708 GQAYSSSLK
+1708 GQAHSALEESHNV
-1717 DNHHADIDFNT
+1717 DVDFNT

-1742 IVVVLMTNTWFFISH
+1742 TVVVLMTNTWFFISH
-1757 VVLWVELIATFFF
+1757 LVLWVELIAIFLF
-1770 WFIISNTK
+1770 WFILSKAK
-1778 FFLDIVGADELH
+1778 FFLDIVGADDLH

-1801 YYASLI
+1801 YYFSLI

-1815 PLLILMTY
+1815 PLIVLMTY
-1823 QFIKKP
+1823 QFIRKP

-1837 QLKLGKFEGLRKY
+1837 QIKLGKFEGLRKH
-1850 EIKKLAYIDNQKSS
+1850 EIRKLAYINSEHSS
-1864 NEFNH
+1864 KDFVH

-1893 KMPLLKDETGN
+1893 KMPLVKDEST
-1904 IKHKRKS
+1904 IVKQKKKT

>member
-1 MKILEWI
+1 MLHTQVMNLLEWVSTKI
-8 SCTIKGKH
+8 RGKS
-16 NENKIYLISN
+16 NENRIYLISN
-26 FEFNKDEHEYYIK
+26 FEVSKENHELYIRK
-39 NAQNKIEEEDLNI
+39 AQEKLKEEDLNI
-52 DIIYG
+52 DLLFG
-57 KKHKNEIRTAKYKLY
+57 KKHRNEIRTAKYKVY

-127 FFEDWQ
+127 FFEDLQ

-144 KTMVFEQGEL
+144 KTMVFEGGIL
-154 KEKKWADVK
+154 KEKKWADIR

-181 VLNCSNKKGIVNI
+181 ILNSSNKKGVVNI

-202 SNVKQKYCLPDISK
+202 SNVKQKYCLPDVVK
-216 YFSDDKSAG
+216 YFQDDKHAG
-225 FCRIELIS
+225 YCQTELIS
-233 ERPNDNIFDYKGYMI
+233 ESPNDNIFDYKGHML
-248 LPPLQYKNMKNGKLV
+248 LPPLQYKKDGGKIV
-263 HFYNTHYKMDDN
+263 HFYDAYGG
-275 KDEHDE
+275 
-281 KGTGIF
+281 GTISGEDQTDGI
-287 INENNKYDNND
+287 K
-298 PHILYNANEQH
+298 
-309 NFSDMTKN
+309 
-317 DHNIYDDHHQ
+317 
-327 NGRHDNNDDNNFD
+327 R
-340 NNNNNNCF
+340 
-348 SVDDIKKQVQKEE
+348 
-361 TVDKKKTFFTINN
+361 KKTE
-374 KKKVYD
+374 KK
-380 TSSSN
+380 
-385 NDQITHINN
+385 
-394 DVISENKPERRRRTL
+394 
-409 YSKLTFNKSFFNNKN
+409 
-424 ENEKLN
+424 
-430 KRNSTLSSI
+430 
-439 GNNNNKN
+439 
-446 NKNNNNDDDNIHNG
+446 KNNNNYHRGEDNKDGGTPRWNENEGNYSSNG
-460 AYDEEEQKLKK
+460 GHINTDHLCAE
-471 ENFFFKEHKRDQ
+471 RTV
-483 KLVQITIDNLV
+483 VQVTIDNVV

-506 YGLVINTGNRT
+506 YGLVVNTGNRT

-545 IICQVFISLIV
+545 IICQVLISFIV
-556 AIAGVLWMRRKGYTL
+556 AIAGVLWMRRKGYNL
-571 WYLNLDQTSDS
+571 WYLNLGHQADS

-623 NDMYSEKTGRH
+623 NDMYSAKSGRH

-661 QNVMQLQNIGLGN
+661 QNIMQLQNIGLGN

-685 IKENIAKSRHWGS
+685 IKENIIRKRGAGSHDSSDPFSPGSAASGGSHLSGINGGEDLPTRDSANPNISSEDGSRESCELPPLAWSKTSVNTH
-698 QDPMDPVF
+698 
-706 EDYDNEENGHGHLND
+706 
-721 ENKNDHGTNDSDDNN
+721 
-736 NNNDDEND
+736 
-744 DEDDDRDKDN
+744 
-754 DIYCD
+754 
-759 KDNDIHRD
+759 
-767 KDNDIYRDKD
+767 
-777 NDIHRDKDNDI
+777 
-788 YRDKYNIIHRDKDNG
+788 
-803 IHGEHNVHNHNYD
+803 
-816 NYDNYYLNNYQRQNH
+816 
-831 VKNKPYNDDET
+831 
-842 NFYRNNNLNKEK
+842 KE
-854 TRRSHTFLNPLNWSN
+854 
-869 TSINTK
+869 
-875 LKKKKSLFYNKNS
+875 KKSLMQRNS
-888 LANYESLLNSTY
+888 LTSEHAAADVY
-900 TEDDFIRGENE
+900 TEDDFQRGENE

-916 RLLFVNKIYSIR
+916 RILFVNKIYSIR
-928 HDVQDQIYFLL
+928 NDVQDQVHFLL

-957 MDNNEDDNNNNEKLK
+957 MEEVGGSPNETAEGAAVSAGVTVGPSSGPTEGVASPAPSRAASSEGTLEKTK
-972 IYDKETDMVYTYI
+972 IFDRETMINYTYL
-985 TQTQPQ
+985 TQSQPQ

-1004 TSLYLGCEFVNRP
+1004 TALYLGCEFVNRP
-1017 NLTTIEIELSST
+1017 NLTTIEIELTST
-1029 FAQRFILGEKKFEKF
+1029 FAQRFILGEKAYNDFLQKKGYYEDNFDACFPEVNSPRERRGESKLNDATEKGSANRGSQV
-1044 LEKKKIYEKEFD
+1044 ED
-1056 TYFPDV
+1056 NT
-1062 IGCFGKEKKKESIK
+1062 SIL
-1076 INENINKGNTKD
+1076 
-1088 DYMNNF
+1088 
-1094 HMSIPIK
+1094 HMSIPMK
-1101 NIFGSNKIQY
+1101 NIFGSNKASP
-1111 KEEIK
+1111 KEATKIEGKK
-1116 SEEKI
+1116 SKRV
-1121 IKKVVPILSFEIL
+1121 VVPILAYEIL
-1134 DVFAFDNVRKRMSL
+1134 DVFSFDNVRKRMSL

-1155 EIFMLVKGADTSVLK
+1155 EIYMLVKGADTSVLK
-1170 LASKNQENIVDH
+1170 LAAKNQEHIVDH
-1182 VEHQLHA
+1182 IMYQLNA

-1203 HLTENEFT
+1203 HLTEEEFT
-1211 DMYRNHIDAR
+1211 KMYQHHVEAR
-1221 KKSETDKE
+1221 RRSEMRKDDEGCLGK
-1229 EYLQEFYEE
+1229 FYDE
-1238 AENNLIIIGCTGID
+1238 AEDNLIIIGCTGID

-1292 ILNKQ
+1292 ILNKE
-1297 TYNAIFTET
+1297 TYNAVFTET
-1306 DPALLLEQIN
+1306 DPTVLLEQMI

-1346 LDLRSETILNFMKS
+1346 LDLRSETILNFMKT
-1360 NFHGSIKKSII
+1360 NFYGSIKKSII
-1371 SSNMFNMK
+1371 SSSNMFNLK
-1379 NNNSFPSLARQDK
+1379 NENSLPELAKQEK
-1392 VFNSFLE
+1392 IFNSFLE
-1399 SSESFCHN
+1399 SSESFAN
-1407 NELDKTKG
+1407 NCNDVEKSKAKDK
-1415 KEQVHYSQ
+1415 VHYSQ

-1432 LDVIMKDK
+1432 LDEIMKSK

-1560 ILIFW
+1560 VLNFW

-1602 HNILLNNPLLY
+1602 HRILLKNPLLY

-1620 WPFYSNRKMEFYTN
+1620 WPLYSNKKIEFYTD
-1634 KVKSCYKSFYKFF
+1634 KIKRFYKNIFHFCLIPFRLIPFF
-1647 FFPIRYIPYIQRYTE
+1647 QKSTN
-1662 KIKSWIGKRSKP
+1662 KMKSWIGKRSKP
-1674 EKYRTYGTH
+1674 EKYRSYGTH

-1694 LATVETVIMLHFST
+1694 LATVETIIMLHFAT
-1708 GQAYSSSLK
+1708 GQVDSIIK
-1717 DNHHADIDFNT
+1717 DHHNVDIDFHT

-1742 IVVVLMTNTWFFISH
+1742 AVVVLLTNTWFVISH
-1757 VVLWVELIATFFF
+1757 IVLWIEIIATLLF
-1770 WFIISNTK
+1770 WFIVSNTRL
-1778 FFLDIVGADELH
+1778 FLDIIGADELH

-1801 YYASLI
+1801 FYLSMLV
-1807 ISLYISIL
+1807 SLYVSLL
-1815 PLLILMTY
+1815 PLILLMTY
-1823 QFIKKP
+1823 QFMKKP

-1850 EIKKLAYIDNQKSS
+1850 EVKKLAYIDSKNSS
-1864 NEFNH
+1864 HVFSH

-1893 KMPLLKDETGN
+1893 KIPLTKDEAGSA
-1904 IKHKRKS
+1904 KPRRKN

>member
-1 MKILEWI
+1 MNVVEWI
-8 SCTIKGKH
+8 TSKIKGIRH
-16 NENKIYLISN
+16 ENKIYLISN
-26 FEFNKDEHEYYIK
+26 FEINKDHELYVK
-39 NAQNKIEEEDLNI
+39 NAHKRLEEEDLNI

-57 KKHKNEIRTAKYKLY
+57 KKHRNEIRTAKYKIY
-72 SFLPLI
+72 SFIPLI

-144 KTMVFEQGEL
+144 STMVFENGIL
-154 KEKKWADVK
+154 KEKKWANIK
-163 DGDVVKIFS
+163 DGDVVKIFA

-216 YFSDDKSAG
+216 YFKHDKSAG
-225 FCRIELIS
+225 YCRIELIS
-233 ERPNDNIFDYKGYMI
+233 ERPNDDIFDYKGYML
-248 LPPLQYKNMKNGKLV
+248 LPPLQYKADDGVVV
-263 HFYNTHYKMDDN
+263 HFYDSNSRLRALGKEVIQQHEKQQQQQQQQLLNGAKGKKHMCKSGKEASKDVDDTDNGN
-275 KDEHDE
+275 K
-281 KGTGIF
+281 TYM
-287 INENNKYDNND
+287 NNRFRSE
-298 PHILYNANEQH
+298 INEQH
-309 NFSDMTKN
+309 FELSNVSNVSNVEVERKGRNEDCTTK
-317 DHNIYDDHHQ
+317 YDEKISI
-327 NGRHDNNDDNNFD
+327 FD
-340 NNNNNNCF
+340 YTNE
-348 SVDDIKKQVQKEE
+348 QKE
-361 TVDKKKTFFTINN
+361 
-374 KKKVYD
+374 
-380 TSSSN
+380 
-385 NDQITHINN
+385 H
-394 DVISENKPERRRRTL
+394 RR
-409 YSKLTFNKSFFNNKN
+409 
-424 ENEKLN
+424 EKE
-430 KRNSTLSSI
+430 K
-439 GNNNNKN
+439 
-446 NKNNNNDDDNIHNG
+446 HVV
-460 AYDEEEQKLKK
+460 
-471 ENFFFKEHKRDQ
+471 H
-483 KLVQITIDNLV
+483 ITIDNLV

-545 IICQVFISLIV
+545 IICQIFISFIV
-556 AIAGVLWMRRKGYTL
+556 AIAGVLWMRKKGYNL
-571 WYLNLDQTSDS
+571 WYLHLDQHSDS

-589 IGSMI
+589 IGSMV

-623 NDMYSEKTGRH
+623 NDMYSEKAGRH

-674 KGTYGFYDFSN
+674 KGIYGFYDFRDIKDNIMKKRRRMQSSDKFGSFIVAPEGKEEEKAAVDAEEDSQGDADDDKKDDHKGSENDQMGSENDQMGSENDQMGSENDQMGSENDQMGSENDKDKSEYFQGFQSN
-685 IKENIAKSRHWGS
+685 IPTKRNVNLRISSMNENYKKS
-698 QDPMDPVF
+698 
-706 EDYDNEENGHGHLND
+706 
-721 ENKNDHGTNDSDDNN
+721 K
-736 NNNDDEND
+736 
-744 DEDDDRDKDN
+744 
-754 DIYCD
+754 
-759 KDNDIHRD
+759 
-767 KDNDIYRDKD
+767 
-777 NDIHRDKDNDI
+777 
-788 YRDKYNIIHRDKDNG
+788 
-803 IHGEHNVHNHNYD
+803 VH
-816 NYDNYYLNNYQRQNH
+816 
-831 VKNKPYNDDET
+831 
-842 NFYRNNNLNKEK
+842 
-854 TRRSHTFLNPLNWSN
+854 PLNWSR
-869 TSINTK
+869 TSLNSH
-875 LKKKKSLFYNKNS
+875 KKKKKHMHLNS
-888 LANYESLLNSTY
+888 LTDEHMTNIYSES
-900 TEDDFIRGENE
+900 DFERGENQ

-916 RLLFVNKIYSIR
+916 RILFVNKIYSIR
-928 HDVQDQIYFLL
+928 NDAEDQVHFLL
-939 LVLSLCHSAM
+939 LVLSLCHSGM

-957 MDNNEDDNNNNEKLK
+957 MDINEDENNSMDKIK
-972 IYDKETDMVYTYI
+972 IYDKETQINYTYI

-991 YDASSP
+991 YDTSSP

-1017 NLTTIEIELSST
+1017 NLTTIEVELTST
-1029 FAQRFILGEKKFEKF
+1029 FAQRFILGEKVFNDF
-1044 LEKKKIYEKEFD
+1044 LLKKRFYEDNFD
-1056 TYFPDV
+1056 TYFPEVSMSKD
-1062 IGCFGKEKKKESIK
+1062 KKKRQSKLNESTLGSS
-1076 INENINKGNTKD
+1076 INYNVKD
-1088 DYMNNF
+1088 EASNF
-1094 HMSIPIK
+1094 YMSIPIK
-1101 NIFGSNKIQY
+1101 NIFTSNKVSFNEQTRMEAVE
-1111 KEEIK
+1111 KERDEK
-1116 SEEKI
+1116 MGEEKGERI
-1121 IKKVVPILSFEIL
+1121 EEQRDERVREEEKKKINKKVVPILSFEIL
-1134 DVFAFDNVRKRMSL
+1134 DVFSFDNVRKRMSL
-1148 IVKNEKK
+1148 IVKNEKD
-1155 EIFMLVKGADTSVLK
+1155 EIYMLVKGADTSVLK
-1170 LASKNQENIVDH
+1170 LAAKNQEHIVGH
-1182 VEHQLHA
+1182 IEYQLNA

-1203 HLTENEFT
+1203 HLTEDEFSS
-1211 DMYRNHIDAR
+1211 MYRSHMEAR
-1221 KKSETDKE
+1221 KKSENGKGGITAGEDAGDE
-1229 EYLQEFYEE
+1229 DYLQTFYDE
-1238 AENNLIIIGCTGID
+1238 AEKNLVIIGCTGID
-1252 DKLQDDVP
+1252 DKLQEDVP

-1292 ILNKQ
+1292 ILNKE
-1297 TYNAIFTET
+1297 TYNAVFTET
-1306 DPALLLEQIN
+1306 SPTLLLEQIN

-1322 NAANLLNVDHGTKWW
+1322 NAANLLNVNHGNKWW
-1337 NSVNWENLN
+1337 NSVNWEHLN
-1346 LDLRSETILNFMKS
+1346 LDLRSETILNFMKT
-1360 NFHGSIKKSII
+1360 NIFGTINKSSI
-1371 SSNMFNMK
+1371 SSNIFNIK
-1379 NNNSFPSLARQDK
+1379 NDTSSSLPGLDK
-1392 VFNSFLE
+1392 QEKIYNSFLE
-1399 SSESFCHN
+1399 SSESFGHN
-1407 NELDKTKG
+1407 NNNNNNDMDKMKG
-1415 KEQVHYSQ
+1415 KDNKVHYSQ

-1432 LDVIMKDK
+1432 LDVIMNNK

-1560 ILIFW
+1560 VLIFW

-1602 HNILLNNPLLY
+1602 HHILLNNPLLY
-1613 ETSPSTL
+1613 GTSPSTL
-1620 WPFYSNRKMEFYTN
+1620 WPLYSNKKIEY
-1634 KVKSCYKSFYKFF
+1634 
-1647 FFPIRYIPYIQRYTE
+1647 YTE
-1662 KIKSWIGKRSKP
+1662 KIKYCYHGLFKIFLFPFKCIPFFHKSTDQMKSWIGKRSKP
-1674 EKYRTYGTH
+1674 DKYRSYGTQ

-1694 LATVETVIMLHFST
+1694 LASVETVIILHFST
-1708 GQAYSSSLK
+1708 GQAYSTIEE
-1717 DNHHADIDFNT
+1717 NHSVDIDFNT

-1742 IVVVLMTNTWFFISH
+1742 VVVVLMTNTWFVISH
-1757 VVLWVELIATFFF
+1757 AVLWFEIIITFFF

-1790 GTFEKAHSSGN
+1790 GTFERAHSSAN
-1801 YYASLI
+1801 YYISII
-1807 ISLYISIL
+1807 ISLYVSLL
-1815 PLLILMTY
+1815 PLIVLMTY

-1837 QLKLGKFEGLRKY
+1837 QLSLGKFEGLRKC
-1850 EIKKLAYIDNQKSS
+1850 EMKKLAYIDSLNS
-1864 NEFNH
+1864 FNDFTH

-1893 KMPLLKDETGN
+1893 KMPLAKDD
-1904 IKHKRKS
+1904 IVSFKCKRKT

>member
-1 MKILEWI
+1 MNLLEWV
-8 SCTIKGKH
+8 STKIKGKS
-16 NENKIYLISN
+16 NENRIYLISN
-26 FEFNKDEHEYYIK
+26 FEVSKENHELYIK
-39 NAQNKIEEEDLNI
+39 KAQEKLKEEDLNI
-52 DIIYG
+52 DLIFG
-57 KKHKNEIRTAKYKLY
+57 KKHRNEIRTAKYKVY

-127 FFEDWQ
+127 FFEDLQ

-144 KTMVFEQGEL
+144 KTMVFHEGIL
-154 KEKKWADVK
+154 KEKKWADVR

-181 VLNCSNKKGIVNI
+181 ILNSSNKKGIVNI

-202 SNVKQKYCLPDISK
+202 SNVKQKYCLPDVVK
-216 YFSDDKSAG
+216 YFQDDKHAG
-225 FCRIELIS
+225 YCQTELIS
-233 ERPNDNIFDYKGYMI
+233 ESPNDNIFDYKGHI
-248 LPPLQYKNMKNGKLV
+248 LLPPLQYKKDGGEVV
-263 HFYNTHYKMDDN
+263 HFYDAYK
-275 KDEHDE
+275 
-281 KGTGIF
+281 GGIF
-287 INENNKYDNND
+287 SSGED
-298 PHILYNANEQH
+298 QVWG
-309 NFSDMTKN
+309 TK
-317 DHNIYDDHHQ
+317 
-327 NGRHDNNDDNNFD
+327 
-340 NNNNNNCF
+340 
-348 SVDDIKKQVQKEE
+348 
-361 TVDKKKTFFTINN
+361 
-374 KKKVYD
+374 
-380 TSSSN
+380 
-385 NDQITHINN
+385 
-394 DVISENKPERRRRTL
+394 RRT
-409 YSKLTFNKSFFNNKN
+409 T
-424 ENEKLN
+424 EKR
-430 KRNSTLSSI
+430 K
-439 GNNNNKN
+439 
-446 NKNNNNDDDNIHNG
+446 KNNNN
-460 AYDEEEQKLKK
+460 YDHRGENNK
-471 ENFFFKEHKRDQ
+471 EGVVTPGWNDKEGNNSFIRSHISSDHLCTERTA
-483 KLVQITIDNLV
+483 VQVTIDNVV

-534 EFVYGNHVIVL
+534 EFVYGNHVL
-545 IICQVFISLIV
+545 ISFIV
-556 AIAGVLWMRRKGYTL
+556 AIAGVLWMRRKGYNL
-571 WYLNLDQTSDS
+571 WYLNLGHQADS

-623 NDMYSEKTGRH
+623 NDMYSAKSGRH

-661 QNVMQLQNIGLGN
+661 QNIMQLQNIGLGN
-674 KGTYGFYDFSN
+674 KGIYGFYDFSN
-685 IKENIAKSRHWGS
+685 IKENIMRRRGGSS
-698 QDPMDPVF
+698 QDCSDPFSLGSAGSGGSRISGVGGESGIGGIGGGGDKRYG
-706 EDYDNEENGHGHLND
+706 EDLPTRDSANPSISSEHG
-721 ENKNDHGTNDSDDNN
+721 S
-736 NNNDDEND
+736 
-744 DEDDDRDKDN
+744 
-754 DIYCD
+754 
-759 KDNDIHRD
+759 
-767 KDNDIYRDKD
+767 
-777 NDIHRDKDNDI
+777 
-788 YRDKYNIIHRDKDNG
+788 
-803 IHGEHNVHNHNYD
+803 GESCE
-816 NYDNYYLNNYQRQNH
+816 L
-831 VKNKPYNDDET
+831 PPLT
-842 NFYRNNNLNKEK
+842 WSK
-854 TRRSHTFLNPLNWSN
+854 TSVNPH
-869 TSINTK
+869 K
-875 LKKKKSLFYNKNS
+875 QKKSLMHRNS
-888 LANYESLLNSTY
+888 LTSEHAAADVY
-900 TEDDFIRGENE
+900 TEDDFQRGENE

-916 RLLFVNKIYSIR
+916 RILFVNKIYSIR
-928 HDVQDQIYFLL
+928 NDVEDQVHFLL

-957 MDNNEDDNNNNEKLK
+957 MDEVGGAANEAAESAADSAGATAGPSAGAAGAAGSAAGVASRAPSRAPSGEGNPEKTK
-972 IYDKETDMVYTYI
+972 IFDRETMINYTYL
-985 TQTQPQ
+985 TQPQPQ

-1004 TSLYLGCEFVNRP
+1004 TALYLGCEFVNRP
-1017 NLTTIEIELSST
+1017 NLTTIEIELTST
-1029 FAQRFILGEKKFEKF
+1029 FAQRFILGEKAYNDFLQKKGYYEDNFDACFPEVNSPMERRRESKLNDATEK
-1044 LEKKKIYEKEFD
+1044 
-1056 TYFPDV
+1056 
-1062 IGCFGKEKKKESIK
+1062 GG
-1076 INENINKGNTKD
+1076 GNQGSD
-1088 DYMNNF
+1088 NQGSANQGSANRGSHVEEGASNL

-1101 NIFGSNKIQY
+1101 NIFSGSRASPKEATKREATKNKRV
-1111 KEEIK
+1111 
-1116 SEEKI
+1116 
-1121 IKKVVPILSFEIL
+1121 VVPILAYEIL

-1155 EIFMLVKGADTSVLK
+1155 EIYMLVKGADTSVLK
-1170 LASKNQENIVDH
+1170 LAAKNQEHIVDH
-1182 VEHQLHA
+1182 VMYQLNA

-1203 HLTENEFT
+1203 HITEEEFT
-1211 DMYRNHIDAR
+1211 KIYHHHVEAR
-1221 KKSETDKE
+1221 KRSEMKKDDEGSLGK
-1229 EYLQEFYEE
+1229 FYDE

-1292 ILNKQ
+1292 ILNKE
-1297 TYNAIFTET
+1297 TYNAVFTET
-1306 DPALLLEQIN
+1306 DPTVLLEQMS

-1346 LDLRSETILNFMKS
+1346 LDLRSETILNFMKT
-1360 NFHGSIKKSII
+1360 NFYGSIKKSVIS
-1371 SSNMFNMK
+1371 SSNMFNLK
-1379 NNNSFPSLARQDK
+1379 NENSLPELAKQEK
-1392 VFNSFLE
+1392 IFNSFLE
-1399 SSESFCHN
+1399 SSESFAHN
-1407 NELDKTKG
+1407 WNDVEKGKG
-1415 KEQVHYSQ
+1415 KEKGKEKGRGNEKEKGKEKGRGNEKEKGKEKGKEKEKETGHEKDNDRDKVHYSQ

-1432 LDVIMKDK
+1432 LDEIMKSK

-1560 ILIFW
+1560 VLNFW

-1602 HNILLNNPLLY
+1602 HRILLKNPLLY

-1620 WPFYSNRKMEFYTN
+1620 WPLYSNKKIEF
-1634 KVKSCYKSFYKFF
+1634 
-1647 FFPIRYIPYIQRYTE
+1647 YTE
-1662 KIKSWIGKRSKP
+1662 KIKRVYKNFFHFCLIPFRFIPYFQKSTNKMKSWIGKRSKP
-1674 EKYRTYGTH
+1674 EKYRSYGTH

-1694 LATVETVIMLHFST
+1694 LATVETIIMLHFAT
-1708 GQAYSSSLK
+1708 GQDDSIIK
-1717 DNHHADIDFNT
+1717 DHHNVDIDFHT

-1736 HVIAVN
+1736 HIIAVN
-1742 IVVVLMTNTWFFISH
+1742 AVVVLLTNTWFVISH
-1757 VVLWVELIATFFF
+1757 IVLWIEIIATFFF
-1770 WFIISNTK
+1770 WFIVSNTK
-1778 FFLDIVGADELH
+1778 LFLDIIGADELH

-1801 YYASLI
+1801 YYLSLLV
-1807 ISLYISIL
+1807 SLYVSLL
-1815 PLLILMTY
+1815 PLILFMTY
-1823 QFIKKP
+1823 QFMKKP

-1850 EIKKLAYIDNQKSS
+1850 EVKKLAYIDSKNSS
-1864 NEFNH
+1864 HVFSH

-1893 KMPLLKDETGN
+1893 KIPLAKDEPGSA
-1904 IKHKRKS
+1904 KPRRKF

>member
-1 MKILEWI
+1 MKFLEWI
-8 SCTIKGKH
+8 ACKIKGK
-16 NENKIYLISN
+16 NIENKIYLISN
-26 FEFNKDEHEYYIK
+26 FEINKEDHELYVK
-39 NAQNKIEEEDLNI
+39 NAQKKLDEEDLNI

-57 KKHKNEIRTAKYKLY
+57 KKHRNEIRTAKYKIY
-72 SFLPLI
+72 SFIPLI

-144 KTMVFEQGEL
+144 KTMVFENGEL
-154 KEKKWADVK
+154 KEKKWADIK
-163 DGDVVKIFS
+163 DGDVVKICS

-202 SNVKQKYCLPDISK
+202 SNVKQKYCLPDISQ
-216 YFSDDKSAG
+216 YFNDDKYAG

-233 ERPNDNIFDYKGYMI
+233 ERPNDNIFDYNGLI
-248 LPPLQYKNMKNGKLV
+248 LLPPLQYKRKDGKII
-263 HFYNTHYKMDDN
+263 HFYDN
-275 KDEHDE
+275 ELNRN
-281 KGTGIF
+281 I
-287 INENNKYDNND
+287 IN
-298 PHILYNANEQH
+298 NE
-309 NFSDMTKN
+309 
-317 DHNIYDDHHQ
+317 
-327 NGRHDNNDDNNFD
+327 
-340 NNNNNNCF
+340 
-348 SVDDIKKQVQKEE
+348 
-361 TVDKKKTFFTINN
+361 KKK
-374 KKKVYD
+374 KKKGKTKKKKKKKSMMIKSNKVED
-380 TSSSN
+380 ILSSSN
-385 NDQITHINN
+385 DEITSINN
-394 DVISENKPERRRRTL
+394 DMLSEN
-409 YSKLTFNKSFFNNKN
+409 
-424 ENEKLN
+424 
-430 KRNSTLSSI
+430 TLSSKSNSNKK
-439 GNNNNKN
+439 GNDFFTENDCILKNINKEKEVEKTKTEEK
-446 NKNNNNDDDNIHNG
+446 KNEKDAVH
-460 AYDEEEQKLKK
+460 
-471 ENFFFKEHKRDQ
+471 
-483 KLVQITIDNLV
+483 ITIDNLV

-545 IICQVFISLIV
+545 IFCQIFISLIV
-556 AIAGVLWMRRKGYTL
+556 AVGGVLWMRKKGYNL
-571 WYLNLDQTSDS
+571 WYLHLDQRSDS

-589 IGSMI
+589 IGAMV

-623 NDMYSEKTGRH
+623 KDMYSEKTGRH

-674 KGTYGFYDFSN
+674 NGIYGFYDFSN
-685 IKENIAKSRHWGS
+685 IKDNILKNRRLNGKENMDYFFEKENEDDEEEDGSILSNNMNRKS
-698 QDPMDPVF
+698 
-706 EDYDNEENGHGHLND
+706 LND
-721 ENKNDHGTNDSDDNN
+721 MPT
-736 NNNDDEND
+736 
-744 DEDDDRDKDN
+744 
-754 DIYCD
+754 
-759 KDNDIHRD
+759 
-767 KDNDIYRDKD
+767 
-777 NDIHRDKDNDI
+777 
-788 YRDKYNIIHRDKDNG
+788 
-803 IHGEHNVHNHNYD
+803 
-816 NYDNYYLNNYQRQNH
+816 L
-831 VKNKPYNDDET
+831 
-842 NFYRNNNLNKEK
+842 L
-854 TRRSHTFLNPLNWSN
+854 HTLNWSK
-869 TSINTK
+869 TSLNSKK
-875 LKKKKSLFYNKNS
+875 LKKNYMRVNS
-888 LANYESLLNSTY
+888 LSYENMINAY
-900 TEDDFIRGENE
+900 TEDDFARGENE

-916 RLLFVNKIYSIR
+916 RVLFVNKIYSIR
-928 HDVQDQIYFLL
+928 NDAEEQIYFLL

-949 IRNVDIDE
+949 IRNADIDE
-957 MDNNEDDNNNNEKLK
+957 MDDNKGEVNTDKTK
-972 IYDKETDMVYTYI
+972 VYDKETKVNYTYI

-1017 NLTTIEIELSST
+1017 NLTTIEIELTSA
-1029 FAQRFILGEKKFEKF
+1029 FAQRFILGEETFQNFLRKKHY
-1044 LEKKKIYEKEFD
+1044 YENNFD
-1056 TYFPDV
+1056 TYFPEAY
-1062 IGCFGKEKKKESIK
+1062 ILKEKKRESK
-1076 INENINKGNTKD
+1076 ISDNNSRGATNSIRED
-1088 DYMNNF
+1088 ANF
-1094 HMSIPIK
+1094 HMSIPII
-1101 NIFGSNKIQY
+1101 NIFTPNKGNI
-1111 KEEIK
+1111 KETIK
-1116 SEEKI
+1116 NEEKVN
-1121 IKKVVPILSFEIL
+1121 KQVVPVLSFEIL
-1134 DVFAFDNVRKRMSL
+1134 DVFSFDNVRKRMSL
-1148 IVKNEKK
+1148 IVKSEKN

-1170 LASKNQENIVDH
+1170 MASGNQENIVDH
-1182 VEHQLHA
+1182 VEYQLNA

-1203 HLTENEFT
+1203 RLTEKEFSI
-1211 DMYRNHIDAR
+1211 MYQNHIKAT
-1221 KKSETDKE
+1221 KKPENEKE
-1229 EYLQEFYEE
+1229 EYLQKFYDE
-1238 AENNLIIIGCTGID
+1238 AENNLVIIGCTGID

-1297 TYNAIFTET
+1297 TYNAVFTET
-1306 DPALLLEQIN
+1306 DPDLLLEQIN

-1322 NAANLLNVDHGTKWW
+1322 NAANLLNVDHETKWW

-1346 LDLRSETILNFMKS
+1346 LDIRSETILNFMKT
-1360 NFHGSIKKSII
+1360 NFHASIEKSLI
-1371 SSNMFNMK
+1371 SSNLLNMK
-1379 NNNSFPSLARQDK
+1379 DNNSFISLAKQEK

-1399 SSESFCHN
+1399 SSESFVPN
-1407 NELDKTKG
+1407 DLEKMKL
-1415 KEQVHYSQ
+1415 KEKVHYSQ

-1432 LDVIMKDK
+1432 LDVIMKNK

-1560 ILIFW
+1560 VLIFW

-1602 HNILLNNPLLY
+1602 HHILLNNPLLY

-1620 WPFYSNRKMEFYTN
+1620 WPFYSNKKIEFYTN
-1634 KVKSCYKSFYKFF
+1634 KIKNCCKFF
-1647 FFPIRYIPYIQRYTE
+1647 CRIFFLLLKFIPFIQKSTE

-1674 EKYRTYGTH
+1674 EKYRSYGTH
-1683 YLFVYLLFAIW
+1683 YLFIYLLFAIW
-1694 LATVETVIMLHFST
+1694 LATVETIIILHFST
-1708 GQAYSSSLK
+1708 GQANSALEESHNV
-1717 DNHHADIDFNT
+1717 DVDFNT

-1742 IVVVLMTNTWFFISH
+1742 TVVVLMTNTWFFISH
-1757 VVLWVELIATFFF
+1757 IVLWLEFIAIFLF
-1770 WFIISNTK
+1770 WFILSKAK
-1778 FFLDIVGADELH
+1778 FFLDIVGADDLH

-1801 YYASLI
+1801 YYFSLI

-1815 PLLILMTY
+1815 PLIVMMTY

-1837 QLKLGKFEGLRKY
+1837 QIKLGKFEGLRKY
-1850 EIKKLAYIDNQKSS
+1850 EIRKLAYIDSENSS
-1864 NEFNH
+1864 KDFVH

-1881 FWGLVQKAIYKI
+1881 FWGIVQKAIYKI
-1893 KMPLLKDETGN
+1893 KMPLVKEESTTV
-1904 IKHKRKS
+1904 KQKKKT